1 VPPAPPTSRNW
12 KRRTEVEPMVSSKKD
27 PSRITAAIAVLVA
40 VAALAFGLAA
50 CGGGGGG
57 IGGSGEEKEAQ
68 KVKLE
73 GKPSGSLTISNWPLY
88 IDKGTVP
95 AFEKASGVSVKYIE
109 DINSNE
115 EFFNKMRPL
124 LEKGESGGRS
134 IFVLA
139 DYQVTEMHK
148 LGYLQEFDKAGL
160 SEVEKNLVSSLQHPQ
175 FDPNRD
181 WTAPW
186 QSGMTGVIVNKESA
200 PDVKSVCDLFNPKYK
215 GKVDFLNEVRETV
228 PLVMKCE
235 GVDPNEAT
243 EADWMKAIEKIK
255 GAAESGQIRR
265 FTGNDYARDLT
276 SGDAV
281 AVIGW
286 SGDAVQLQEDNPEL
300 EWRMPIEGCMLWSED
315 MVIPVGAPN
324 PTAAEAFMNYV
335 YKPEVQANIA
345 EYVNYVTPVEGVKEV
360 LAKRE
365 PKLAQNQLIFPSAS
379 FTKKCSGTPVLE
391 GEEKQ
396 KVLRAWD
403 AVLNG

>member
-1 VPPAPPTSRNW
+1 MVNTEKQSR
-12 KRRTEVEPMVSSKKD
+12 RLTALV
-27 PSRITAAIAVLVA
+27 AAIVAMVVL
-40 VAALAFGLAA
+40 AAGLAA

-57 IGGSGEEKEAQ
+57 IGGGGETEEASQ
-68 KVKLE
+68 VEIE

-160 SEVEKNLVSSLQHPQ
+160 PEVEKNLVSSLQHPQ

-186 QSGMTGVIVNKESA
+186 QSGMTGIIVNKETA
-200 PDVKSVCDLFNPKYK
+200 PDVRSICDLFNPKYK
-215 GKVDFLNEVRETV
+215 GKVDFLNEIRETV

-243 EADWMKAIEKIK
+243 EGDWMKAIEKIK

-276 SGDAV
+276 SGDAA

-286 SGDAVQLQEDNPEL
+286 SGDAVQLQEDNPSL
-300 EWRMPIEGCMLWSED
+300 EWRMPTEGCMLWSED

-345 EYVNYVTPVEGVKEV
+345 EYVNYVTPVEGVKEI
-360 LAKRE
+360 LAKRD
-365 PKLAQNQLIFPSAS
+365 PALAKNQLIFPSAS
-379 FTKKCSGTPVLE
+379 FTKNCSGTPVLE

>member
-1 VPPAPPTSRNW
+1 
-12 KRRTEVEPMVSSKKD
+12 MVSSENKQ
-27 PSRITAAIAVLVA
+27 RRGAAIVAVL
-40 VAALAFGLAA
+40 AAMATLALGLAA

-57 IGGSGEEKEAQ
+57 IEGSAGEEKEAP

-73 GKPSGSLTISNWPLY
+73 GKPSGTLTISNWPLY

-95 AFEKASGVSVKYIE
+95 AFEKATGVKVKYIE

-115 EFFNKMRPL
+115 EFFNKMQPL
-124 LEKGESGGRS
+124 LGQGESGGRS

-139 DYQVTEMHK
+139 DYQVVKMHK

-160 SEVEKNLVSSLQHPQ
+160 PEVEKNLVASLKSPQ

-181 WTAPW
+181 WTVPW
-186 QSGMTGVIVNKESA
+186 QSGMTGIIVNKETA
-200 PDVKSVCDLFNPKYK
+200 PDVHSICDLFDSKYK

-235 GVDPNEAT
+235 GIDPNEAT
-243 EADWMKAIEKIK
+243 EADWMKAIDKIK

-286 SGDAVQLQEDNPEL
+286 SGDAVQLQADNPDL
-300 EWRMPIEGCMLWSED
+300 EWRMPTEGCMLWSED

-360 LAKRE
+360 LAKRDPE
-365 PKLAQNQLIFPSAS
+365 LAKNQLIFPSAS
-379 FTKKCSGTPVLE
+379 FTKNCSGTPVLE
-391 GEEKQ
+391 GEEEQ
-396 KVLRAWD
+396 KVIKAFD

>member
-1 VPPAPPTSRNW
+1 
-12 KRRTEVEPMVSSKKD
+12 MVSTEKS
-27 PSRITAAIAVLVA
+27 SRRVAALLAAAIAAVVLA
-40 VAALAFGLAA
+40 VGLAA

-57 IGGSGEEKEAQ
+57 IEGSSGEEKEAS

-73 GKPSGSLTISNWPLY
+73 GKPSGELTISNWPLY
-88 IDKGTVP
+88 IDKGTIP
-95 AFEKASGVSVKYIE
+95 AFEKATGVSVKYIE

-115 EFFNKMRPL
+115 EFFNKMQQQL
-124 LEKGESGGRS
+124 QQGESGGRS

-139 DYQVTEMHK
+139 DYMVVKMK
-148 LGYLQEFDKAGL
+148 ALGYLQEFDKSGL
-160 SEVEKNLVSSLQHPQ
+160 PEVEKNLVSSLQHPQ

-181 WTAPW
+181 WTVPW
-186 QSGMTGVIVNKESA
+186 QSGMTGIIVNKETA
-200 PDVKSVCDLFNPKYK
+200 PEVKSICDLFNPKYK

-255 GAAESGQIRR
+255 GAADSGQIRR

-286 SGDAVQLQEDNPEL
+286 SGDAVQLQADNPNL
-300 EWRMPIEGCMLWSED
+300 EWRMPTEGCMLWSED
-315 MVIPVGAPN
+315 MVIPIGAPN
-324 PTAAEAFMNYV
+324 PTAAEAFMNFV
-335 YKPEVQANIA
+335 YEPEVQANIA

-360 LAKRE
+360 LAKRDPE
-365 PKLAQNQLIFPSAS
+365 LANNQLIFPSAS

-391 GEEKQ
+391 GEEEQ
-396 KVLRAWD
+396 KVIKAFD

>member
-1 VPPAPPTSRNW
+1 VT
-12 KRRTEVEPMVSSKKD
+12 
-27 PSRITAAIAVLVA
+27 
-40 VAALAFGLAA
+40 
-50 CGGGGGG
+50 
-57 IGGSGEEKEAQ
+57 
-68 KVKLE
+68 LE
-73 GKPSGSLTISNWPLY
+73 SKPSGSLTISNWPLY

-95 AFEKASGVSVKYIE
+95 AFEKATGISVKYIE

-115 EFFNKMRPL
+115 EFFSKMQPL
-124 LEKGESGGRS
+124 LQEGESGGRS

-139 DYQVTEMHK
+139 DYEVTKMNN
-148 LGYLQEFDKAGL
+148 LGYLQKFDKSAL
-160 SEVEKNLVSSLQHPQ
+160 PEFEKNLTASLKSPP
-175 FDPNRD
+175 FDPNRE

-186 QSGMTGVIVNKESA
+186 QSGMTGIIVNKELA
-200 PDVKSVCDLFNPKYK
+200 PEVHSICDLFNPKYK

-235 GVDPNEAT
+235 GVDPSKAT

-286 SGDAVQLQEDNPEL
+286 SGDAVQLQADNSNL
-300 EWRMPIEGCMLWSED
+300 EWRMPTEGCMLWSED

-324 PTAAEAFMNYV
+324 PTAAEAWINYV
-335 YKPEVQANIA
+335 YEPAVQANIA
-345 EYVNYVTPVEGVKEV
+345 EYVNYVTPVEGVKPI
-360 LAKRE
+360 LAKRDPE
-365 PKLAQNQLIFPSAS
+365 LAANQLIFPSAS
-379 FTKKCSGTPVLE
+379 FTKNCSPTPPLE
-391 GEEKQ
+391 GEEEQ
-396 KVLRAWD
+396 KVIKAFD

>member
-1 VPPAPPTSRNW
+1 MAS
-12 KRRTEVEPMVSSKKD
+12 EKD
-27 PSRITAAIAVLVA
+27 PRRIIALLAVLVA
-40 VAALAFGLAA
+40 ATALALGLAA

-57 IGGSGEEKEAQ
+57 IEGGGETEAE

-73 GKPSGSLTISNWPLY
+73 GKASGDLTISNWPLY
-88 IDKGTVP
+88 IDKKTIP
-95 AFEKASGVSVKYIE
+95 DFEKASGVKVKYIE

-115 EFFNKMRPL
+115 EFFNKMQPL
-124 LEKGESGGRS
+124 LQRGESGGRS

-139 DYQVTEMHK
+139 DYQVVKMHK
-148 LGYLQEFDKAGL
+148 LGYLQEFDKSGL
-160 SEVEKNLVSSLQHPQ
+160 PEVEKNLVASLQHPS

-181 WTAPW
+181 WTVPW
-186 QSGMTGVIVNKESA
+186 QSGMTGVIVNKETA
-200 PDVKSVCDLFNPKYK
+200 PEVKSVCDLFDPKYK

-235 GVDPNEAT
+235 GVNPDEAT

-255 GAAESGQIRR
+255 GAAESGQVRR

-286 SGDAVQLQEDNPEL
+286 SGDAVQLQADNPNL
-300 EWRMPIEGCMLWSED
+300 EWRMPTEGCMLWSED

-324 PTAAEAFMNYV
+324 PTAAEAWINFV
-335 YKPEVQANIA
+335 YDPKVQANIA
-345 EYVNYVTPVEGVKEV
+345 EYVNYVTPVEGVKQVFEKKDPE
-360 LAKRE
+360 LAK
-365 PKLAQNQLIFPSAS
+365 NQLIFPSSS
-379 FTKKCSGTPVLE
+379 FTKNCSATPVFKS
-391 GEEKQ
+391 EEEEQ
-396 KVLRAWD
+396 KVIKAFD